1 MIFSKSHFAF
11 SHFAY
16 SVRCILYSL
25 KAYQWLM
32 QKEKVHI
39 DCEKDAQISIL
50 ANNILTQW
58 WLNIIIKKSKQTL
71 HLFLIFLLLCSHY
84 VSDLIKK
91 LELCIMV
98 VSVLFRVKFGHA
110 HISVP
115 KIGVPM
121 SKTACINPC
130 VSWLSISYVF
140 L

>member
-1 MIFSKSHFAF
+1 
-11 SHFAY
+11 
-16 SVRCILYSL
+16 
-25 KAYQWLM
+25 M
-32 QKEKVHI
+32 QKEKLHI

-50 ANNILTQW
+50 ANKIATQW
-58 WLNIIIKKSKQTL
+58 WLNIIKMSKQTL

-91 LELCIMV
+91 LELLIMV
-98 VSVLFRVKFGHA
+98 VLLRVKFGHA

-130 VSWLSISYVF
+130 VSWLSISHVF